1 MNNLP
6 FKVILIDDKHFFFFF
21 DVDRSSTTYRFL
33 REQEVLPLPCPCIRK
48 YLSMI
53 NIQCGFDKKFLQI
66 LKKKIGILRSEQ
78 KHGMLV
84 FDEMFLRES
93 LNVNSQTLTYCGL
106 EDFGGEVDSSELK
119 ANHALVFMFQS
130 LALNFTQPIAVFA
143 SHGPVKGIKIEIL

>member
-1 MNNLP
+1 MTN
-6 FKVILIDDKHFFFFF
+6 IFFFFF

-33 REQEVLPLPCPCIRK
+33 REQEVLPLQCPRTIRK

-53 NIQCGFDKKFLQI
+53 NIQCSFDKKFFQTLKK
-66 LKKKIGILRSEQ
+66 KKKIGILRSEQ

-93 LNVNSQTLTYCGL
+93 LNANSQTLTYCGL

-130 LALNFTQPIAVFA
+130 
-143 SHGPVKGIKIEIL
+143 